1 MHPLGVASHVFRRRM
16 DACDK
21 YMTPKCDDIGM
32 NTHLL
37 ALYVAAVFLAMI
49 APGPDMMFIL
59 STGMRGGARAG
70 LLATL
75 GVVSSEIVQIAAV
88 AAGLSALFAEA
99 PTAFTV
105 LRLGG
110 AAYLLYLGV
119 QALRSARRGSP
130 LEGAE
135 SNARVSGRYAYA
147 RGLLTNL
154 ANPKSVT
161 FVVALLP
168 QFVDRGLGHV
178 ALQFTVLG
186 AIFIAFEIL
195 VDGTVGLASGR
206 IGNWLSRRRR
216 ARQALDAGSGTIMVA
231 LAGRL
236 ALER

>member
-1 MHPLGVASHVFRRRM
+1 MDTHV
-16 DACDK
+16 
-21 YMTPKCDDIGM
+21 
-32 NTHLL
+32 L

-59 STGMRGGARAG
+59 ATGMRGGARTG
-70 LLATL
+70 LLAVL
-75 GVVSSEIVQIAAV
+75 GVVSSEIVQISAV

-99 PTAFTV
+99 PVAFTV
-105 LRLGG
+105 LRLCG

-119 QALRSARRGSP
+119 RALRSARRGGP
-130 LEGAE
+130 LESGPQPGV
-135 SNARVSGRYAYA
+135 RVSGRYAYL
-147 RGLLTNL
+147 RGAITNL

-168 QFVDRGLGHV
+168 QFVDRGMGDIP
-178 ALQFTVLG
+178 LQFAVLG
-186 AIFIAFEIL
+186 AIFVAFEVL

>member
-1 MHPLGVASHVFRRRM
+1 
-16 DACDK
+16 
-21 YMTPKCDDIGM
+21 M
-32 NTHLL
+32 NIHLL
-37 ALYVAAVFLAMI
+37 ELYVAAVFLAMI
-49 APGPDMMFIL
+49 APGPDMLFIL
-59 STGMRGGARAG
+59 ATGTRGGPRAG

-75 GVVSSEIVQIAAV
+75 GVVTSEVVQITAV
-88 AAGLSALFAEA
+88 AAGLAALVAAA

-119 QALRSARRGSP
+119 QALRSARRGRP
-130 LEGAE
+130 LEAPPGGE
-135 SNARVSGRYAYA
+135 RVSGRYAYL
-147 RGLLTNL
+147 RGLVTNL
-154 ANPKSVT
+154 VNPKSVT

-178 ALQFTVLG
+178 PLQFAVLG
-186 AIFIAFEIL
+186 AIFIAFEVLI
-195 VDGTVGLASGR
+195 DGTVGLTAGR
-206 IGNWLSRRRR
+206 LGTWLSRRRR

>member
-1 MHPLGVASHVFRRRM
+1 MHPRGVIARRRRRI
-16 DACDK
+16 DAYRHYIGC
-21 YMTPKCDDIGM
+21 PKCDDRDM

-59 STGMRGGARAG
+59 STGVRGGARAG

-88 AAGLSALFAEA
+88 AAGLSALFAQA
-99 PTAFTV
+99 PVAFTV
-105 LRLGG
+105 LRLAG
-110 AAYLLYLGV
+110 AGYLLYLGA

-130 LEGAE
+130 LEE
-135 SNARVSGRYAYA
+135 SKTGARVSGRYAYA

-168 QFVDRGLGHV
+168 QFVDRGLGHIP
-178 ALQFTVLG
+178 LQFAVLG
-186 AIFIAFEIL
+186 AIFVAFEMLI
-195 VDGTVGLASGR
+195 DGTVGLASGQ
-206 IGNWLSRRRR
+206 IGGWLSRRRR

>member
-1 MHPLGVASHVFRRRM
+1 
-16 DACDK
+16 
-21 YMTPKCDDIGM
+21 M

-37 ALYVAAVFLAMI
+37 LLYTVAVFLAMI

-75 GVVSSEIVQIAAV
+75 GVVSSEIVQITAV

-99 PTAFTV
+99 PVAFTV
-105 LRLGG
+105 LRLCG
-110 AAYLLYLGV
+110 AAYLLYLGAL
-119 QALRSARRGSP
+119 ALRSARRGSL
-130 LEGAE
+130 LESSQPGTQI
-135 SNARVSGRYAYA
+135 SGRYAYL
-147 RGLLTNL
+147 RGLITNF

-168 QFVDRGLGHV
+168 QFVDRSVGHIP
-178 ALQFTVLG
+178 LQFTVLG
-186 AIFIAFEIL
+186 AIFVAFEVLI
-195 VDGTVGLASGR
+195 DGTVGLASGR
-206 IGNWLSRRRR
+206 IGSWLSRRRR

>member
-1 MHPLGVASHVFRRRM
+1 V
-16 DACDK
+16 
-21 YMTPKCDDIGM
+21 

-59 STGMRGGARAG
+59 STGIRGGPRAG

-75 GVVSSEIVQIAAV
+75 GVIASEIVQITAV
-88 AAGLSALFAEA
+88 AAGLSALFAAA
-99 PTAFTV
+99 PAAFTA

-110 AAYLLYLGV
+110 AAYLLYLGL
-119 QALRSARRGSP
+119 QALRSARRGGPMDGEPSP
-130 LEGAE
+130 SG
-135 SNARVSGRYAYA
+135 RVSGRYAFL
-147 RGLLTNL
+147 RGLVTNL

-168 QFVDRGLGHV
+168 QFVDRGLGHI

-186 AIFIAFEIL
+186 AIFVAFELLI
-195 VDGTVGLASGR
+195 DGTVGLASGR
-206 IGNWLSRRRR
+206 IGGWLSRRRH

>member
-1 MHPLGVASHVFRRRM
+1 
-16 DACDK
+16 
-21 YMTPKCDDIGM
+21 M

-99 PTAFTV
+99 PAAFTV

-119 QALRSARRGSP
+119 QALRR
-130 LEGAE
+130 
-135 SNARVSGRYAYA
+135 
-147 RGLLTNL
+147 
-154 ANPKSVT
+154 
-161 FVVALLP
+161 
-168 QFVDRGLGHV
+168 
-178 ALQFTVLG
+178 
-186 AIFIAFEIL
+186 
-195 VDGTVGLASGR
+195 
-206 IGNWLSRRRR
+206 
-216 ARQALDAGSGTIMVA
+216 
-231 LAGRL
+231 
-236 ALER
+236 